1 MCKITIIAAK
11 ETGYFDFELGYVT
24 EENYW
29 EQVCMAFNVGRLVLY
44 DTKEAIT
51 EVSGSKVF
59 LEAAKRAREIGKKPI
74 YLKDFVHP
82 NDAVYVFGRTGN
94 NNVSLIEKND
104 VLLSVEQAN
113 DKGDMFALTM
123 ASIVLRDRFL
133 KYDN

>member
-1 MCKITIIAAK
+1 MTTVIAAR

-29 EQVCMAFNVGRLVLY
+29 EQVCMAFNVDRLVLY

-51 EVSGSKVF
+51 AVSGSKVF
-59 LEAAKRAREIGKKPI
+59 LETAKRAEEIGRKPM

-82 NDAVYVFGRTGN
+82 DDAIYVFGRTGN
-94 NNVSLIEKND
+94 NNVRLVRDGDI
-104 VLLSVEQAN
+104 LLSVEQEN